1 MKPKQ
6 KLGMTW
12 SDPQNPHGTAA
23 RPAAARQLG
32 YAGRSWR
39 SPEPADIGDHKV
51 PRAYIWKPIARNF
64 RNRYRVRAGEDANY
78 KSHVP
83 ARLFHMIG
91 KRVIIIIING
101 MLMCDSV
108 GMPMGYE
115 GAVVPIVRMAE
126 RKAKIVM
133 AGIAGS
139 RFRRHHKHTLQGKR
153 DCRRQHHRDG

>member
-1 MKPKQ
+1 MGRPAK
-6 KLGMTW
+6 
-12 SDPQNPHGTAA
+12 SARHGGAA
-23 RPAAARQLG
+23 RSRAQLG
-32 YAGRSWR
+32 YAGGSWR
-39 SPEPADIGDHKV
+39 SPDSADIGDHKV

-64 RNRYRVRAGEDANY
+64 RNRDRVRAGEDANY
-78 KSHVP
+78 KRHVP
-83 ARLFHMIG
+83 TRLFHMIG
-91 KRVIIIIING
+91 KRVIIIING

-139 RFRRHHKHTLQGKR
+139 RFRRHHKHTLQSIR